1 MSYSPT
7 RIFKRYFSTPEL
19 RAVNLNRY
27 VMLVKAGHF
36 WPMASMI
43 TSVRYIDSD
52 TSHTF
57 PPSIHYATLRYL
69 EQDFPEL
76 FI

>member
-19 RAVNLNRY
+19 RAVNLPHY
-27 VMLVKAGHF
+27 TALVRRGSF
-36 WPMASMI
+36 SYMGYMI
-43 TSVRYIDSD
+43 RSVRYTDSD
-52 TSHTF
+52 AYHTF